1 MKKLLVVLVVS
12 MFVLMSCAHKEA
24 CKSEKEAGC
33 ESKAD
38 HVCTAACDHSDHKAM
53 AKDHVCT
60 EACDHSADAMAKK
73 HECSAEC
80 QAKWM
85 AGHMEKMGA
94 DHVCTDACKV
104 AHMQSIKQITN
115 AQQSVKQNAKRLI
128 WKRWAQIMCAQ
139 MPVKLNAR

>member
-33 ESKAD
+33 ESKEA
-38 HVCTAACDHSDHKAM
+38 HVCTETCDHSDHKAM

-60 EACDHSADAMAKK
+60 EACDHSTDAMAKDHK
-73 HECSAEC
+73 CSAEC

-85 AGHMEKMGA
+85 AAHMEKMGA
-94 DHVCTDACKV
+94 DHVCTDECKAECKSKHAEGEHAGEAV
-104 AHMQSIKQITN
+104 EGEHAGEAVEEEGHEGGEDKD
-115 AQQSVKQNAKRLI
+115 
-128 WKRWAQIMCAQ
+128 
-139 MPVKLNAR
+139 